1 MKINHNKIAQALKES
16 AWLVFQNQDQKQQH
30 RAPSS
35 LNQQRNELLDNNKT
49 LNCINCEVEKK
60 EWRKKKDKNSELV
73 NNNKKSGKNVIL

>member
-16 AWLVFQNQDQKQQH
+16 AWLVFQNQNQKQH

-60 EWRKKKDKNSELV
+60 EWRMKKDKNSELV
-73 NNNKKSGKNVIL
+73 NNNKKKSGKNVIL